1 MEIVSSIVSK
11 VFELLVEPTLRQI
24 KYVFNYSDNI
34 HNLEEEVRQLTL
46 KKQIVEHTV
55 EEAVRRNPVEVEDV
69 VPMWFT
75 KVNNVTEDA
84 SKILLR
90 HEDKSKRRCF
100 MGLCPNLIRRHQISR
115 KASKALPIVVR
126 TREEG
131 NFEKVCYR
139 ITPQGIG
146 AVKGFEAFESRTSAV
161 EQIMNALKDADVNL
175 IGVYGMGGVGKTTL
189 VKQIAAQVR
198 EYGIFKLVVMAT
210 VTHNPELKKVQQ
222 DIADWLDYKFDVES
236 VEVRA
241 ARLSARI
248 KKEEKILI
256 ILDDIWAAIKL
267 EEVGIPYGRDHKGSK
282 ILMTSRN
289 QSVLLEMG
297 VQRAVSLEVLQQREA
312 WNLFEKIVGDLK
324 DSNLGTIPSEVAGRC
339 AGLPILIVAVATGL
353 KNKQICEWNDALE
366 GLKKF
371 DGKEERERVYSA
383 LELSYNFLRDE
394 ERSLFQLLGQLAPH
408 VVLISDLLKYSMG
421 LGLFNQRTTLKATR
435 DRLLTVISYL
445 KMSCLLL
452 EGDNHEQV
460 KMHDVV
466 YSFAASSASKHH
478 HVFTAAYQTELEEW
492 PNKDFFEQCTSI
504 SLPYCNI
511 PKLPEVLECPKLK
524 SFFMFN
530 NSSLKIPGNLFSRM
544 EELKVLDLT
553 GMHLSPLPLSLQYL
567 KHLQTLCLDRCVL
580 EDISAIGDL
589 KQLQVL
595 SFIQS
600 TIVRL
605 PSEVR
610 KLTRLRLLDLSRCR
624 ELEVISPDVLSGFAQ
639 LEELYMGDGFV
650 QWKGEGHDEPRNN
663 ANLSELKLLSKLYTL
678 EVHIVDANII
688 PKDLFSEK
696 LERFRVFIG
705 DVWDWSGK
713 YKTSRTLKLKL
724 STSALLERVKVLLM
738 KTEDLY
744 LDDLKGVRS
753 VLYELDD
760 QGFPELKHLHVQ
772 NSHGIQYIIDW
783 MIRGHSTAFP
793 RLESLFIDNLNNL
806 KKIYCGSY
814 MVGSFSNLRKLKVG
828 NCNALRSL
836 FSFSMFKGLEKLEKV
851 DVSSCEIMEEIVV
864 EEGEDDE
871 KINLPQL
878 RYLRLENLPQFV
890 SFCSRVK
897 EATTSGGNKEIE
909 CEDETETPMPLFSRK
924 VSFPNLTILIVD
936 GCDNLKNLLSLSSVV
951 HLKRLEICNCKMME
965 EVMVKEGLEEEIMS
979 KMLLHQLESLEL
991 MDLPKLTRFCTSNLV
1006 ECPVLKELRIQ
1017 NCPQMRT
1024 FVSNY
1029 TTSNMASS
1037 SELDIINS
1045 ALFDE
1050 KVAFPN
1056 LEQLEIL
1063 NMDNL
1068 KMIWHSELHSDSFC
1082 KINALTV
1089 EHCEE
1094 LIKIFPSTLLRGL
1107 RNLQRLVIHNCDLLQ
1122 EVFDLQE
1129 LIKMKES
1136 VAIQLRTQHIEGL
1149 PNLKHVWNEDP
1160 LGLVLFDNLSSVY
1173 VWRCP
1178 NLKFI
1183 FPASIAKN
1191 LLQLNTL
1198 DIGSSGVEEIVQNL
1212 NWVETNMEN
1221 QPMVSFPNLTIL
1233 IVDGCD
1239 NLKNLLSLS
1248 SVVHLKRLEI
1258 CNCKM
1263 MEEVM
1268 VKEGL
1273 GEEIMSKMLLHQLE
1287 YLKLENLPKLT
1298 RFCASNLVECP
1309 VLKELRIKNCPQM
1322 RTFVSNY
1329 TTSNMASSSEL
1340 DIINSALFDEK
1351 VAFPNME
1358 QLEIL
1363 NMDNLKMIW
1372 HSELHSDSFCKINA
1386 LTVEHCEELIQIFPS
1401 TLLRGLRNLQRLVI
1415 HNCDLLQEVFDL
1427 QELIKMKESVAIQLR
1442 TLRIEGL
1449 PNLKHVW
1456 NEDPLGLVLFDNL
1469 ISVRVWNCPDLKIIF
1484 PASIAKNLLQLKRL
1498 HIGRSGVEEIVQ
1510 NLNWV
1515 ETNMENQSMVK
1526 VLQPH
1531 FSFRKV

>member
-1 MEIVSSIVSK
+1 M
-11 VFELLVEPTLRQI
+11 F
-24 KYVFNYSDNI
+24 
-34 HNLEEEVRQLTL
+34 
-46 KKQIVEHTV
+46 
-55 EEAVRRNPVEVEDV
+55 
-69 VPMWFT
+69 
-75 KVNNVTEDA
+75 
-84 SKILLR
+84 
-90 HEDKSKRRCF
+90 
-100 MGLCPNLIRRHQISR
+100 
-115 KASKALPIVVR
+115 
-126 TREEG
+126 
-131 NFEKVCYR
+131 
-139 ITPQGIG
+139 
-146 AVKGFEAFESRTSAV
+146 
-161 EQIMNALKDADVNL
+161 
-175 IGVYGMGGVGKTTL
+175 
-189 VKQIAAQVR
+189 
-198 EYGIFKLVVMAT
+198 
-210 VTHNPELKKVQQ
+210 
-222 DIADWLDYKFDVES
+222 
-236 VEVRA
+236 
-241 ARLSARI
+241 
-248 KKEEKILI
+248 
-256 ILDDIWAAIKL
+256 
-267 EEVGIPYGRDHKGSK
+267 
-282 ILMTSRN
+282 
-289 QSVLLEMG
+289 
-297 VQRAVSLEVLQQREA
+297 
-312 WNLFEKIVGDLK
+312 
-324 DSNLGTIPSEVAGRC
+324 
-339 AGLPILIVAVATGL
+339 
-353 KNKQICEWNDALE
+353 EWNDALE
-366 GLKKF
+366 ELKKF
-371 DGKEERERVYSA
+371 DGKGVEARVYSA

-394 ERSLFQLLGQLAPH
+394 ERSLFRLLGQLAPH

-421 LGLFNQRTTLKATR
+421 LGLFNQRTALKATR
-435 DRLLTVISYL
+435 DRLLKVISNL

-466 YSFAASSASKHH
+466 HSFAASIASKHH

-504 SLPYCNI
+504 SLLYCNI

-530 NSSLKIPGNLFSRM
+530 NSSLKIPENLFSRM

-567 KHLQTLCLDRCVL
+567 ENLQTLCLDHCVL

-600 TIVRL
+600 TIVML
-605 PSEVR
+605 PREVR

-624 ELEVISPDVLSGFAQ
+624 GLEVIPPDVLS
-639 LEELYMGDGFV
+639 
-650 QWKGEGHDEPRNN
+650 
-663 ANLSELKLLSKLYTL
+663 
-678 EVHIVDANII
+678 
-688 PKDLFSEK
+688 
-696 LERFRVFIG
+696 RFRVFIG

-713 YKTSRTLKLKL
+713 YKTLRTLKLKL
-724 STSALLERVKVLLM
+724 SRSALLERVKVLLM

-772 NSHGIQYIIDW
+772 NS
-783 MIRGHSTAFP
+783 
-793 RLESLFIDNLNNL
+793 L
-806 KKIYCGSY
+806 
-814 MVGSFSNLRKLKVG
+814 
-828 NCNALRSL
+828 
-836 FSFSMFKGLEKLEKV
+836 GLEKLEKV
-851 DVSSCEIMEEIVV
+851 DVSSCKIMKEIVV

-878 RYLRLENLPQFV
+878 RYLRLENLPQFI

-909 CEDETETPMPLFSRK
+909 CEDETETPMSLFSRK
-924 VSFPNLTILIVD
+924 VSFPNLTVLIVD

-951 HLKRLEICNCKMME
+951 HLKMLAICNCKMME
-965 EVMVKEGLEEEIMS
+965 EVMVKEGLEERIMS
-979 KMLLHQLESLEL
+979 KILLHQLESLKL
-991 MDLPKLTRFCTSNLV
+991 KKLPKLTRFCTSNLV

-1017 NCPQMRT
+1017 NCPQMST

-1122 EVFDLQE
+1122 EVFDLQQ

-1136 VAIQLRTQHIEGL
+1136 VAIQLRTLHIEGL

-1160 LGLVLFDNLSSVY
+1160 LGLVLFHYLSSVY

-1178 NLKFI
+1178 NLKII

-1191 LLQLNTL
+1191 LPQLKTL

-1248 SVVHLKRLEI
+1248 SVVHLKRLRI
-1258 CNCKM
+1258 YNCKM

-1273 GEEIMSKMLLHQLE
+1273 EEEIMSKMLLHQLE
-1287 YLKLENLPKLT
+1287 SLELMDLPKLT
-1298 RFCASNLVECP
+1298 RFCTSNLVECP

-1351 VAFPNME
+1351 VC
-1358 QLEIL
+1358 
-1363 NMDNLKMIW
+1363 NL
-1372 HSELHSDSFCKINA
+1372 
-1386 LTVEHCEELIQIFPS
+1386 
-1401 TLLRGLRNLQRLVI
+1401 
-1415 HNCDLLQEVFDL
+1415 
-1427 QELIKMKESVAIQLR
+1427 
-1442 TLRIEGL
+1442 
-1449 PNLKHVW
+1449 
-1456 NEDPLGLVLFDNL
+1456 
-1469 ISVRVWNCPDLKIIF
+1469 
-1484 PASIAKNLLQLKRL
+1484 
-1498 HIGRSGVEEIVQ
+1498 
-1510 NLNWV
+1510 
-1515 ETNMENQSMVK
+1515 
-1526 VLQPH
+1526 
-1531 FSFRKV
+1531 FSPE